1 MAGIAIAPKGTKD
14 VLPDEAYK
22 WIYIENKIRE
32 LTGLYGFNEVRTPV
46 FEHTEIFERGVGNE
60 TDIVQKEMYTFNDK
74 AGRSITLKP
83 EGTAGV
89 VRAYIEKGMHSWAQP
104 VKMYYLTPVFR
115 YEAPQSGRLR
125 EHHQFG
131 VEVFGSKKAS
141 VDAEVIYLAYSL
153 FKKLGITGL
162 KLNVNSIGCEKC
174 RPEYFKAL
182 KEYIGTHLDDLCNV
196 CKGRFDRNPLRI
208 LDCKEEGCGSLADSA
223 PKTIDFGCE
232 ECKDHFV
239 ELQNYL
245 KAQEIDFSIN
255 PRIVRG
261 LDYYTKTVFEFI
273 SNDIGAQSTVCGG
286 GRYDNLV
293 SACGGPQSAGVGFGM
308 GLERL
313 LMVIEN
319 QNIILP
325 KPPGCFVYF
334 AVLKED
340 TRTELFQL
348 MNSLRAKGI
357 NTDMDHAGRGL
368 KAQFKYADKIG
379 AQWVLLMGDDEIAK
393 QQVKFRNM
401 CNGEEVFVPIADI
414 IEFIYNKHRSFIG
427 GIN

>member
-22 WIYIENKIRE
+22 WIHIENRIRE
-32 LTGLYGFNEVRTPV
+32 LTRYFGFNEVRTPV

-141 VDAEVIYLAYSL
+141 VDAEVICVAVAL
-153 FKKLGITGL
+153 FRELGILGL
-162 KLNVNSIGCEKC
+162 KLNINSIGCEKC
-174 RPEYFKAL
+174 MPAYHNAL
-182 KEYIGTHLDDLCNV
+182 KEYIESHLSELCGV
-196 CKGRFDRNPLRI
+196 CKGRLERNPLRI
-208 LDCKEEGCGSLADSA
+208 LDCKEAGCGSIADGA
-223 PKTIDFGCE
+223 PKIIDFGCD
-232 ECKDHFV
+232 ECETHFN

-245 KAQEIDFSIN
+245 KAQDIEFSLN

-273 SNDIGAQSTVCGG
+273 STDLGAQSTVCGG

-293 SACGGPQSAGVGFGM
+293 AACGGPSTSGVGFGM

-313 LMVIEN
+313 LMVLDS
-319 QNIILP
+319 QNIDIP
-325 KPPGCFVYF
+325 KPKGCFAYI
-334 AVLKED
+334 AILNDVL
-340 TRTELFQL
+340 RPQLFRL
-348 MNSLRAKGI
+348 MNDLRLKGI
-357 NTDMDHAGRGL
+357 PADMDHAGRGL
-368 KAQFKYADKIG
+368 KSQFKYADKI
-379 AQWVLLMGDDEIAK
+379 AAVWVCMMGDDEIAR
-393 QQVKFRNM
+393 QQMKIRNM
-401 CNGEEVFVPIADI
+401 QDGEEIYVPVADVVDF
-414 IEFIYNKHRSFIG
+414 IEKKYKSFTG
-427 GIN
+427 GIA

>member
-22 WIYIENKIRE
+22 WIHIENKIRE
-32 LTGLYGFNEVRTPV
+32 LTGYYGFNEVRTPV

-141 VDAEVIYLAYSL
+141 VDAEVICLASAL
-153 FKKLGITGL
+153 FRELGISGL
-162 KLNVNSIGCEKC
+162 KLYINSIGCEKC
-174 RPEYFKAL
+174 RPAYHNAL
-182 KEYIGTHLDDLCNV
+182 KKYIKTHFNELCDI
-196 CKGRFDRNPLRI
+196 CKGRFERNPLRI
-208 LDCKEEGCGSLADSA
+208 LDCKEADCGGIANDA
-223 PKTIDFGCE
+223 PKVIDFGCE
-232 ECKDHFV
+232 ECQAHFS

-245 KAQEIDFSIN
+245 KAQDVEFSIN

-273 SNDIGAQSTVCGG
+273 STDIGAQSTVCGG

-293 SACGGPQSAGVGFGM
+293 AACGGPAAAGVGFGM

-313 LMVIEN
+313 LMVIDS
-319 QNIILP
+319 QKIDIP
-325 KPPGCFVYF
+325 KPTGCFTYI
-334 AVLKED
+334 AILNEGL
-340 TRTELFQL
+340 RSQLFRL
-348 MNSLRAKGI
+348 MNDLRAKSI
-357 NTDMDHAGRGL
+357 PADMDHTGRGL

-379 AQWVLLMGDDEIAK
+379 AVLVCIMGDDELAREQMKI
-393 QQVKFRNM
+393 RNM
-401 CNGEEVFVPIADI
+401 SDGEEIYVPVADVV
-414 IEFIYNKHRSFIG
+414 EFIEKKYKSFTG
-427 GIN
+427 GII

>member
-22 WIYIENKIRE
+22 WIHIENKIRE
-32 LTGLYGFNEVRTPV
+32 LTGYYGFNEVRTPV

-141 VDAEVIYLAYSL
+141 VDAEVICLASAL
-153 FKKLGITGL
+153 FRELGISGL
-162 KLNVNSIGCEKC
+162 KLYINSIGCEKC
-174 RPEYFKAL
+174 RPAYHDAL
-182 KEYIGTHLDDLCNV
+182 KKYIKTHFNELCDI
-196 CKGRFDRNPLRI
+196 CKGRFERNPLRI
-208 LDCKEEGCGSLADSA
+208 LDCKEADCGGIANGA
-223 PKTIDFGCE
+223 PKVIDFGCE
-232 ECKDHFV
+232 ECQAHFS

-245 KAQEIDFSIN
+245 KAQDVEFSIN

-273 SNDIGAQSTVCGG
+273 STDIGAQSTVCGG

-293 SACGGPQSAGVGFGM
+293 AACGGPAAAGVGFGM

-313 LMVIEN
+313 LMVIDS
-319 QNIILP
+319 QKIDIP
-325 KPPGCFVYF
+325 KPTGCFTYI
-334 AVLKED
+334 AILNEGL
-340 TRTELFQL
+340 RSQLFRL
-348 MNSLRAKGI
+348 MNDLRAKSI
-357 NTDMDHAGRGL
+357 PADMDHMGRGL

-379 AQWVLLMGDDEIAK
+379 AVLVCIMGDDELAK
-393 QQVKFRNM
+393 EQMKIRNM
-401 CNGEEVFVPIADI
+401 SDGEEIYVPVADVV
-414 IEFIYNKHRSFIG
+414 EFIEKKYKSFTG
-427 GIN
+427 GII

>member
-1 MAGIAIAPKGTKD
+1 MAGIANAPKGTKD
-14 VLPDEAYK
+14 VLPDETYK
-22 WIYIENKIRE
+22 WIYIENRIRE
-32 LTGLYGFNEVRTPV
+32 LTRYYGFNEVRTPV

-141 VDAEVIYLAYSL
+141 VDAEVICLAVEL
-153 FKKLGITGL
+153 FRKLSISGL
-162 KLNVNSIGCEKC
+162 KLNINSIGCEKC
-174 RPEYFKAL
+174 RPAYHYAL
-182 KEYIGTHLDDLCNV
+182 KAYIEMHLGELCGV
-196 CKGRFDRNPLRI
+196 CKGRLERNPLRI
-208 LDCKEEGCGSLADSA
+208 LDCKEDGCGSIADDA
-223 PKTIDFGCE
+223 PKVIDFGCE
-232 ECKDHFV
+232 ECRSHFS

-245 KAQEIDFSIN
+245 KVSDIEFSVN

-261 LDYYTKTVFEFI
+261 LDYYTKTVFEFV
-273 SNDIGAQSTVCGG
+273 SADLGAQSTVCGG

-293 SACGGPQSAGVGFGM
+293 AACGGPSTAGVGFGM

-313 LMVIEN
+313 IMVMDS
-319 QNIILP
+319 QNIDIS
-325 KPPGCFVYF
+325 KPTGCFAYI
-334 AVLKED
+334 AVLND
-340 TRTELFQL
+340 GLRPQLFCL
-348 MNSLRAKGI
+348 MNGLRAKGI
-357 NTDMDHAGRGL
+357 PADMDHAGRGL
-368 KAQFKYADKIG
+368 KSQFKYADKI
-379 AQWVLLMGDDEIAK
+379 AASFVCIMGDDEISG
-393 QQVKFRNM
+393 QQMKIRNM
-401 CNGEEVFVPIADI
+401 LDGEEIFVPIGDV
-414 IEFIYNKHRSFIG
+414 IEFIEKKYKNFTG
-427 GIN
+427 GIV

>member
-22 WIYIENKIRE
+22 WIYIENRIRE
-32 LTGLYGFNEVRTPV
+32 ITRYYGFNEVRTPV

-131 VEVFGSKKAS
+131 VEVFGTKCAS
-141 VDAEVIYLAYSL
+141 ADAEIICLAVAL
-153 FKKLGITGL
+153 FRKLGISGL
-162 KLNVNSIGCEKC
+162 KLNINSIGCEKC
-174 RPEYFKAL
+174 RPTYHSVL
-182 KEYIGTHLDDLCNV
+182 KKYLETHISELCGI
-196 CKGRFDRNPLRI
+196 CKGRFEKNPLRI
-208 LDCKEEGCGSLADSA
+208 LDCKESVCGSIAGKA
-223 PKTIDFGCE
+223 PKGLDFACE
-232 ECKDHFV
+232 ECQTHFS
-239 ELQNYL
+239 ELQKYL
-245 KAQEIDFSIN
+245 KAADIEFFTN

-273 SNDIGAQSTVCGG
+273 SEDLGAQSTVCGG

-293 SACGGPQSAGVGFGM
+293 AACGGHSTGGVGFGM

-313 LMVIEN
+313 LMVMDS
-319 QNIILP
+319 QNIDIP
-325 KPPGCFVYF
+325 KLIGCFTYI
-334 AVLKED
+334 AILD
-340 TRTELFQL
+340 DRLRPQLFR
-348 MNSLRAKGI
+348 LRS
-357 NTDMDHAGRGL
+357 
-368 KAQFKYADKIG
+368 
-379 AQWVLLMGDDEIAK
+379 
-393 QQVKFRNM
+393 
-401 CNGEEVFVPIADI
+401 EERRV
-414 IEFIYNKHRSFIG
+414 G
-427 GIN
+427 